1 MNQYYKIIQTIYL
14 GNTIADWI
22 TAIGVAVLTY
32 ILLFLVKTILVKRL
46 SIYTTRTATDIDDFV
61 VEIINK
67 TKTFFLIVLSLFI
80 ASFTLTLSA
89 TILKVIQKII
99 VLVFLMQIIVWGI
112 SFIKYLIQRMESH
125 RKGDDQFSRTTLVVL
140 GYLGKLMLW
149 SIVILIALDNL
160 GVNITALIAGLGV
173 GGIAV
178 ALAVQSLLAD
188 VLASLSIV
196 FDKPFVIGDFIV
208 VEDFLGTVE
217 YIGLKST
224 RIHSLSGEQIII
236 SNNDLLRCRIR
247 NYKRMTER
255 RVVFLVGV
263 TYETPHNKLS
273 RINSMIREI
282 IESKEDVRFDRVHF
296 KEYGDW
302 SLIFEVVYYVLSPD
316 YNLYMNIQQDIN
328 LYLFQKFQEEGIEFA
343 YPTNK
348 VKIIN

>member
-1 MNQYYKIIQTIYL
+1 MNQNYGIIQTIYL
-14 GNTIADWI
+14 GNTIVEWVI
-22 TAIGVAVLTY
+22 GIGVALLTY
-32 ILLFLVKTILVKRL
+32 IIIFFIKRILVSRL
-46 SIYTTRTATDIDDFV
+46 SLYATRTTTDIDDFV
-61 VEIINK
+61 VEIIKK
-67 TKTFFLIVLSLFI
+67 TKPFFLIVLSVFI
-80 ASFTLTLSA
+80 ASFTLTLSS
-89 TILKVIQKII
+89 TVLKVIQKVV
-99 VLVFLMQIIVWGI
+99 VLGFLIQIIVWGAT
-112 SFIKYLIQRMESH
+112 FIKYIIQRMDNRRNDEN
-125 RKGDDQFSRTTLVVL
+125 QFSKASLIIL
-140 GYLGKLMLW
+140 GYLGKLLLW
-149 SIVILIALDNL
+149 SIVVLVALDNL
-160 GVNITALIAGLGV
+160 GINITALIAGLGV

-217 YIGLKST
+217 YIGLKTT

-255 RVVFLVGV
+255 RVVFHVGV
-263 TYETPHNKLS
+263 TYETPHDKLS
-273 RINSMIREI
+273 RINTIIREI
-282 IESKEDVRFDRVHF
+282 IETKEDVRFDRVHF

-302 SLIFEVVYYVLSPD
+302 SLIFEVVYFVLKPD
-316 YNLYMNIQQDIN
+316 YNLYMDIQQAIN
-328 LYLFQKFQEEGIEFA
+328 LDLFQKCEKEGIEFA

>member
-1 MNQYYKIIQTIYL
+1 MNQNYKIIQTIYL
-14 GNTIADWI
+14 GNTIAEWLTWI
-22 TAIGVAVLTY
+22 GIALLTF
-32 ILLFLVKTILVKRL
+32 ILFYLVKTILVKRF
-46 SIYTTRTATDIDDFV
+46 SIYAARTATDIDDFV
-61 VEIINK
+61 VEIIKK
-67 TKTFFLIVLSLFI
+67 TKPFFLIILSVFI

-89 TILKVIQKII
+89 ITSKVIQKVV
-99 VLVFLMQIIVWGI
+99 VLVLLIQIIIWGTI
-112 SFIKYLIQRMESH
+112 FVKYLIQRMEIRS
-125 RKGDDQFSRTTLVVL
+125 KGNDQFSKTSFVVL
-140 GYLGKLMLW
+140 GYLGKLLLW
-149 SIVILIALDNL
+149 SIVILVALDNL
-160 GVNITALIAGLGV
+160 GVNITALVAGLGV

-217 YIGLKST
+217 YIGLKTT

-255 RVVFLVGV
+255 RVVFSIGV
-263 TYETPHNKLS
+263 TYETPHDKLS
-273 RINSMIREI
+273 RINSMVREI
-282 IESKEDVRFDRVHF
+282 IESKQNVRFDRVHF

-302 SLIFEVVYYVLSPD
+302 SLIFEVVYFVLSPD
-316 YNLYMNIQQDIN
+316 YNLYMDVQQEIN
-328 LYLFQKFQEEGIEFA
+328 LDLFHKFHEEGIELA